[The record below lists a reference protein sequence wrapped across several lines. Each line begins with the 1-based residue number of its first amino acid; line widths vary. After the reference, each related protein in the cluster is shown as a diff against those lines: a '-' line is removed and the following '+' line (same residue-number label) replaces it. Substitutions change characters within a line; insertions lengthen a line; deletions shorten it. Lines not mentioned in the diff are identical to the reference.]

1 MSVGFRVFGRG
12 VMPTAAQVKAYEGI
26 ESSNLA
32 DAMHGLGAMRADI
45 TPVYRP
51 MRPFAGPALTVT
63 VSPGNGMM
71 IRKAIEVSRPGDVI
85 VVNAGGVRSRAVLGG
100 NVAIDMVAHGIAGLV
115 VDGAIRDADELRDLD
130 LPVYA
135 LAVTP
140 RSGSDPSGRGEVLAP
155 AACGDVAVLPGDLV
169 VADADGITVVPL
181 ADADEVLAAALSV
194 RARKGGKDDLAD
206 RLASARAGT
215 LTAYDP
221 AAVARA
227 LAAAGC
233 ADLAT
238 PWPQPRATPPD

>member
-12 VMPTAAQVKAYEGI
+12 AMPTAAQVKAYFGM
-26 ESSNLA
+26 ESSNVA
-32 DAMHGLGAMRADI
+32 DAMHGLGAMSADVA
-45 TPVYRP
+45 PVYRP
-51 MRPFAGPALTVT
+51 MRAFAGPALTVT

-71 IRKAIEVSRPGDVI
+71 IRKAIAASRPGDVI

-100 NVAIDMVAHGIAGLV
+100 NVAIDIVAHGIAGV
-115 VDGAIRDADELRDLD
+115 VIDGAVRDVDELRALD

-135 LAVTP
+135 VAVTP

-155 AACGDVAVLPGDLV
+155 TACGGVAVVPGDIV
-169 VADADGITVVPL
+169 VGDADGVTVVPL
-181 ADADEVLAAALSV
+181 ADADAVLSAALAV
-194 RARKGGKDDLAD
+194 RARKGGADDLDA

-233 ADLAT
+233 ADLT
-238 PWPQPRATPPD
+238 SPWRDLS